1 MRRGMLQDGH
11 LDSQRNLVQSSFNS
25 PECSRKGK
33 WLQKGNQRIGTD
45 PHFPEKHTAFDQSLI
60 PLSAVVKG
68 GVPERYLALSVEI
81 DVCGRKLIQP
91 GGRGGAGDVVPV
103 AVESVGT
110 RQG

>member
-1 MRRGMLQDGH
+1 MRRGVLQDGLH

-25 PECSRKGK
+25 PESSRKGK
-33 WLQKGNQRIGTD
+33 WLQKGNQQTET
-45 PHFPEKHTAFDQSLI
+45 HFPEKHTAFDQSLI

-68 GVPERYLALSVEI
+68 GVPERYLALSVEV
-81 DVCGRKLIQP
+81 DVCGRRLIQP
-91 GGRGGAGDVVPV
+91 GGSGGAGEVVPV